1 MYKMAPSYNPSAY
14 DNLPLLAEAGQM
26 FEAKHGKDIIP
37 EFRTLFE
44 KYGTERVF
52 GVVLN
57 HRHFAMSPN
66 ERLVEYAGTSV
77 PWESLLDKTQPSSWF
92 VSEDNECL
100 PYEFHY
106 TPDDDLNDEDS
117 APSNPKYSAFISSF
131 NQLLREKDA
140 LGLFGICRYPGDDFP
155 GRVEI
160 TAGRANINFLPDDV
174 CSFHTC
180 SLTSLALTKI

>member
-1 MYKMAPSYNPSAY
+1 MP
-14 DNLPLLAEAGQM
+14 
-26 FEAKHGKDIIP
+26 P
-37 EFRTLFE
+37 EFRALFE

-57 HRHFAMSPN
+57 HRHFNMSSN

-77 PWESLLDKTQPSSWF
+77 PWESMLDKTQPTSWF
-92 VSEDNECL
+92 ISEDNNCL

-106 TPDDDLNDEDS
+106 SQDDDPNEEDCTPD
-117 APSNPKYSAFISSF
+117 NPKYSAFINSF
-131 NQLLREKDA
+131 NELLREKNA

-160 TAGRANINFLPDDV
+160 TEGRANINFHPDD
-174 CSFHTC
+174 
-180 SLTSLALTKI
+180 I